1 MPLALVLVAG
11 LVLATLPLVL
21 GIKGRLAEA
30 ARLVGRGRLARVDDA
45 HDMGMV
51 ELRDCPRLAAEALE
65 LVGVRG
71 DLAVHELDRDLA
83 LEHRV
88 EGAIDGRHPPGADL
102 GVEPVT
108 AGEQG
113 ADLRAHRSIVR
124 MWAPF
129 M

>member
-1 MPLALVLVAG
+1 MYG
-11 LVLATLPLVL
+11 IATGSPKPVCSS
-21 GIKGRLAEA
+21 GGGASPA
-30 ARLVGRGRLARVDDA
+30 SMTPDDVR
-45 HDMGMV
+45 MV
-51 ELRDCPRLAAEALE
+51 ELRDGARLAPEALE

-88 EGAIDGRHPPGADL
+88 EGAIDRRHAAGADL
-102 GVEPVT
+102 GIQAIPPR
-108 AGEQG
+108 EQG
-113 ADLRAHRSIVR
+113 ADLRAHASIVR